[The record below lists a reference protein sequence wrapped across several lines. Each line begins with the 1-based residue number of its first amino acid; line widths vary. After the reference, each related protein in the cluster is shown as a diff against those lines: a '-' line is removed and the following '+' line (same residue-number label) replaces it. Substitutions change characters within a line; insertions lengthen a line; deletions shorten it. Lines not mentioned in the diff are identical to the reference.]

1 MSDNRLEHTAA
12 IIGLANELA
21 NVYNEFRGELWTQ
34 FFTFITQ
41 DIVSHSAVS
50 NIFAITV
57 NVIW

>member
-12 IIGLANELA
+12 IIGLANEHA
-21 NVYNEFRGELWTQ
+21 NVYHEFSGELWTQ

-41 DIVSHSAVS
+41 DIVSYSAVS

-57 NVIW
+57 NLIL